1 MSSFAKMT
9 VAEINRYLKETVP
22 TAAELAEL
30 SADGRVGV
38 RRLVQSCLHRLEA
51 QRAEKERLF
60 ALYEFERTAR
70 QAGYS
75 YIAGVDEAGRGPLAG
90 PVVAAAVILP
100 QNFFAA
106 GLKDSKKVAPRKRE
120 ELYHEITTHAIAWSV
135 GMGQVAEIDR
145 YNILNATKLA
155 MRRAIQSLTTK
166 PDYVLV
172 DALAL
177 EDLSCPQQSI
187 IGGDRLSASIA
198 AASIIAKVTRDRLMC
213 ELAELVPGYGFAE
226 HKGYPTRE
234 HRQAIARL
242 GPSPFH
248 RRSFLLLPSE
258 EEK

>member
-1 MSSFAKMT
+1 M
-9 VAEINRYLKETVP
+9 
-22 TAAELAEL
+22 
-30 SADGRVGV
+30 
-38 RRLVQSCLHRLEA
+38 
-51 QRAEKERLF
+51 
-60 ALYEFERTAR
+60 
-70 QAGYS
+70 
-75 YIAGVDEAGRGPLAG
+75 
-90 PVVAAAVILP
+90 
-100 QNFFAA
+100 
-106 GLKDSKKVAPRKRE
+106 
-120 ELYHEITTHAIAWSV
+120 
-135 GMGQVAEIDR
+135 AEIDR

-242 GPSPFH
+242 GPPFH
-248 RRSFLLLPSE
+248 RRSFYFTQRGR
-258 EEK
+258 K